1 MTFSTQP
8 GDIPHELTIDSTGL
22 HGTSVSSN
30 TIHIQVGSNYVNYNF
45 VEITDLTSGPYTFT
59 IENLTPD
66 TPVYARVSPYNDLG
80 YGKATTSLP
89 RLLAAPKQK
98 PSIPLRGQVSVGSS
112 TSLRVLWHAPDSD
125 GGDTVTKYKIEWDPK
140 ATFDSASQGLALGSD
155 VINVSPNACDPL
167 PCEFLIGSLSK
178 GTPYY
183 VRIYAYNT
191 YGYSVDA
198 ALTTPRFETPRTQP
212 KPPVS
217 VTLTE
222 ESDSSIRVDFEK
234 SPDDGGAPVTKY
246 KIEWD
251 VAHEASYM
259 NGATSDNILYSPTA
273 VQHIETQSS
282 ANDLGGS
289 FRLKFED
296 FETDA
301 LAYDISSDDMKT
313 ALESLPTIGTVN
325 ISRHAVDPVRPRN
338 GLRWTISFLTNVGN
352 IQALLV
358 STDDGETY
366 ATISRGKPT
375 YWYKH

>member
-1 MTFSTQP
+1 M
-8 GDIPHELTIDSTGL
+8 
-22 HGTSVSSN
+22 
-30 TIHIQVGSNYVNYNF
+30 
-45 VEITDLTSGPYTFT
+45 
-59 IENLTPD
+59 
-66 TPVYARVSPYNDLG
+66 
-80 YGKATTSLP
+80 
-89 RLLAAPKQK
+89 
-98 PSIPLRGQVSVGSS
+98 
-112 TSLRVLWHAPDSD
+112 
-125 GGDTVTKYKIEWDPK
+125 
-140 ATFDSASQGLALGSD
+140 
-155 VINVSPNACDPL
+155 
-167 PCEFLIGSLSK
+167 
-178 GTPYY
+178 
-183 VRIYAYNT
+183 
-191 YGYSVDA
+191 
-198 ALTTPRFETPRTQP
+198 TTPRFETPRTQP
-212 KPPVS
+212 KPPVA

-366 ATISRGKPT
+366 DTISRGKPT